1 MGPLLLPSF
10 PWQRALLIAFG
21 ALRITTIAS
30 QLPPISPTDEK
41 SMFSRSCCFR
51 FLRSSCL
58 ARSARVI
65 LGPAPGGRSC
75 LGARIARIHPNAH
88 PLAASLSLLLLTP
101 PIYFSSSS
109 LLSQSSLEFLE
120 LDPILFRVS
129 SPFILPIGPFLL
141 HSNTCLPA
149 AFHPICLRRRP
160 PARRPSPRLRRERRV
175 CILARRKHPY
185 VPVAWTDWH
194 RRPQRAQAR
203 SFGIHVLR
211 QRKP

>member
-88 PLAASLSLLLLTP
+88 PLAASLSPLPPPPPQFISRRPLCCLKVLLNSLNSIPSCSVFLRHSSCQLGHSCSILTLA
-101 PIYFSSSS
+101 F
-109 LLSQSSLEFLE
+109 QQ
-120 LDPILFRVS
+120 
-129 SPFILPIGPFLL
+129 PFIQY
-141 HSNTCLPA
+141 A
-149 AFHPICLRRRP
+149 
-160 PARRPSPRLRRERRV
+160 
-175 CILARRKHPY
+175 
-185 VPVAWTDWH
+185 
-194 RRPQRAQAR
+194 
-203 SFGIHVLR
+203 
-211 QRKP
+211 

>member
-1 MGPLLLPSF
+1 
-10 PWQRALLIAFG
+10 
-21 ALRITTIAS
+21 
-30 QLPPISPTDEK
+30 
-41 SMFSRSCCFR
+41 MFSRSCCFR
-51 FLRSSCL
+51 FLRLSCL

-129 SPFILPIGPFLL
+129 SPFILSIGPFLL

-160 PARRPSPRLRRERRV
+160 PARPLSLRLRRERRV
-175 CILARRKHPY
+175 CILARRKHPMY
-185 VPVAWTDWH
+185 QLRGLTGIADPNAPKRGLSAYMFFANENREKVREENPGI
-194 RRPQRAQAR
+194 
-203 SFGIHVLR
+203 SFGKIRALNVIPHTR
-211 QRKP
+211 PWFG